1 MSSNTNSGF
10 CRRWSSD
17 EEDDKDNTTE
27 SHQIQVSLSVY
38 SSHSRILDIQR
49 NKWDAMIHQTEKLWK
64 SDNARRDAVLARL
77 KRLAQQDFLPSSQ
90 LQTDPR
96 HKPESS
102 VPRYKLGTVLSLL
115 SNDEEGVSNSWTT
128 KTQRLQQSGKIQDAM
143 TQEANK
149 SWRSTSASVTSED
162 SFSSQNTHSPS
173 EPRTSPLIENTTPH
187 LPLAPQRQKR
197 SRLPVL
203 MMHPNSEDK
212 EVAGGRNRI
221 QTVRPQVEG
230 ARLQHLYEDSIV
242 HLPQAPAATRKPHMT
257 VMTQVIPVHSP
268 QPSPHSK
275 TEIHCWRSQHPAK
288 TPEMLQPLANPVASL
303 SLCLKLLNSRDWEKK
318 LEGLLT
324 VRALTQHHPDK
335 LKEKV
340 YVVCLAVIAEVKNLL
355 PSVACA
361 ATDTIVYLAVY
372 LRRAMDTHVEKAGSA
387 LLLRITQPPI
397 NFSIRKKIHT
407 ALEALVQNCSPVQVL
422 NVLVNKGLGHLS
434 AAVRATTAQQLHLL
448 VDRLGAK
455 AILSAGKNF
464 TERFIHAVRKISL
477 DKAPDVRPHGLAI
490 LHQLGPY
497 SDFTKL
503 WTKAIED
510 KDRYDLQKVL
520 RNAMQQSTRSKSL
533 EESGDK
539 KTKSR
544 GV

>member
-1 MSSNTNSGF
+1 
-10 CRRWSSD
+10 
-17 EEDDKDNTTE
+17 
-27 SHQIQVSLSVY
+27 
-38 SSHSRILDIQR
+38 
-49 NKWDAMIHQTEKLWK
+49 MIHQTEKLWK

-203 MMHPNSEDK
+203 MMHPNSEAAK
-212 EVAGGRNRI
+212 LKRL
-221 QTVRPQVEG
+221 VR
-230 ARLQHLYEDSIV
+230 L
-242 HLPQAPAATRKPHMT
+242 
-257 VMTQVIPVHSP
+257 
-268 QPSPHSK
+268 
-275 TEIHCWRSQHPAK
+275 
-288 TPEMLQPLANPVASL
+288 
-303 SLCLKLLNSRDWEKK
+303 SRDTYNLKGSCAARSVNLSSQQREKK